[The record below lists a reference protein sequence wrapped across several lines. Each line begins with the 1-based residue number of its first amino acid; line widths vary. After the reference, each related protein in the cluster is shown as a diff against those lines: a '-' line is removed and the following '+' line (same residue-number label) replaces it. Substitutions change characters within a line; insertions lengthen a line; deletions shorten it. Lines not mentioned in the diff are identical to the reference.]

1 MDGNVGPYLAYQ
13 AIYEFD
19 IFIDGQDSVSRGEPA
34 PISDDALGGCCH

>member
-19 IFIDGQDSVSRGEPA
+19 IFIDADVQESVRLPPPNAS
-34 PISDDALGGCCH
+34 LQM